1 MKQKLLS
8 VFTLLSISLSGQSI
22 ERSVTAA
29 SGGSLSN
36 GTAEIDFTI
45 GQLVSGTIENS
56 NIILTQGFQQSR
68 SSSSVPTI
76 ELSASS
82 DGTTVITTIG
92 YRNTATLGL
101 DPGFDVGNFGGASF
115 DVYTHL
121 VDGSSTSDF
130 TYQSLPDSNYETMVV
145 PVGLQANSGKEV
157 EFSANNS
164 NLPAGLQVVIEDRTL
179 NIFTILDGVSTYTV
193 QLTSNESGIGRFYL
207 HTRPEEVWD
216 GSTGSVWSES
226 TNWSTDITPLVTSNV
241 RIPNVANS
249 PAITATVIEA
259 NNVTIES
266 AATLDINADGGITI
280 NGNFDN
286 SGAVAIASSA
296 TTSGTFIVKGIASGS
311 VTFERTGLQANK
323 WSLITAP
330 VSGQSVKEFVEN
342 VNNDIRVNLTVT
354 PNRYAV
360 AYYDDTRA
368 AGSKWV
374 YYTADDL
381 TTNAITFQKGQSYI
395 VSRGTDGAV
404 SFKGTVSTS
413 DETIS
418 VNADQWN
425 AVGNPYIAYLP
436 VNNNVNV
443 NFIQENLNKF
453 DPVNVGVYVWD
464 NAQNK
469 YVAKGLIDAAT
480 SLTVGQGFFMRAKT
494 GETSITFK
502 ESQRLHD
509 ASEVQ
514 VFSRGTETPVI
525 TVLATQNNVQVDTK
539 IRFSNS
545 TSKGL
550 DPGYDLGNFASANFD
565 VFTRLLED
573 DKENDFT
580 IQSLPESEIST
591 AIIPV
596 GITSETNQ
604 TIKISAKATN
614 LPTNSGVYLEDKVTG
629 DFTALHNGAEYTFK
643 TTEKLNGI
651 GRFYIHTAERVLTV
665 DDELVNNEVI
675 NIFKS
680 GKQEITIVGITT
692 KQAVKVQLFSILGS
706 EVHSE
711 TVQGNNTIT
720 ITPNTMGTGV
730 YIVRVGVDG
739 KEVNKKIIID

>member
-1 MKQKLLS
+1 MNKKLLL
-8 VFTLLSISLSGQSI
+8 FFIFISIFINAQTF
-22 ERSVTAA
+22 ER
-29 SGGSLSN
+29 
-36 GTAEIDFTI
+36 
-45 GQLVSGTIENS
+45 Q
-56 NIILTQGFQQSR
+56 
-68 SSSSVPTI
+68 SSVPII

-121 VDGSSTSDF
+121 VDGSSTADF
-130 TYQSLPDSNYETMVV
+130 TFQTLPDSNYETMVI
-145 PVGLQANSGKEV
+145 PLGLQSNSGKEV

-179 NIFTILDGVSTYTV
+179 NVFTILDGVSTYTV

-216 GSTGSVWSES
+216 GSTGTVWNES
-226 TNWSTDITPLVTSNV
+226 TNWSTDIEPLVTSNV
-241 RIPNVANS
+241 RISNVANS
-249 PAITATVIEA
+249 PIITATVIEV
-259 NNVTIES
+259 NNVTVES

-286 SGAVAIASSA
+286 SGTVSIVSSA
-296 TTSGTFIVKGIASGS
+296 TSSGTFIVKGTASGS

-342 VNNDIRVNLTVT
+342 SSNNIRVNSTVT

-374 YYTADDL
+374 YYTTDDL
-381 TTNAITFQKGQSYI
+381 ASNTITFQKGQSYI
-395 VSRGTDGAV
+395 VSRGTDGTV
-404 SFKGTVSTS
+404 SFTGTINST

-425 AVGNPYIAYLP
+425 AVGNPYTAYLP
-436 VNNNVNV
+436 VNNNTDV
-443 NFIQENLNKF
+443 NFIQENLSKF

-464 NAQNK
+464 NSQNK

-480 SLTVGQGFFMRAKT
+480 SLTVGQGFFMKTKT

-509 ASEVQ
+509 ASEAQ
-514 VFSRGTETPVI
+514 VFSRETLTTMI
-525 TVLATQNNVQVDTK
+525 TVSASQNDVKVDTK
-539 IRFSNS
+539 IRFSNTS
-545 TSKGL
+545 TKGL

-565 VFTRLLED
+565 VFTHLLKDSEG
-573 DKENDFT
+573 KDFT

-596 GITSETNQ
+596 GITSEANQ
-604 TIKISAKATN
+604 IIKISAKSTN
-614 LPTNSGVYLEDKVTG
+614 LPVNSGVYLEDKETEE
-629 DFTALHNGAEYTFK
+629 FIALHNGEEYSFK
-643 TTEKLNGI
+643 TSEKLNGI

-665 DDELVNNEVI
+665 EDELVNNETI

-680 GKQEITIVGITT
+680 GKQEITIAGITT
-692 KQAVKVQLFSILGS
+692 KEAVKIQLFSILGS
-706 EVHSE
+706 EVYSE
-711 TVQGNNTIT
+711 TKQGNNAIT
-720 ITPNTMGTGV
+720 ITPNIVKTGV
-730 YIVRVGVDG
+730 YIVRVGVNG
-739 KEVNKKIIID
+739 KQVNKKIIFE